1 MLLCCCCHAHLLPST
16 KLIHRCST
24 TVDKQQAEAT
34 TADNEQQVDATMM
47 GTTATDDYQP
57 AAAEK
62 AVTWQ
67 CGPIG
72 PPNSAA
78 L

>member
-1 MLLCCCCHAHLLPST
+1 
-16 KLIHRCST
+16 
-24 TVDKQQAEAT
+24 VDKQQAEAT
-34 TADNEQQVDATMM
+34 TADNKQHVNATMM
-47 GTTATDDYQP
+47 VTTATDDNQS
-57 AAAEK
+57 AAAGN
-62 AVTWQ
+62 VGIQQ